1 MDSEQ
6 VPIFAGQGSSET
18 GKDEQPLYY
27 DKTNHPIL
35 VRSSAVRV
43 VVPFHLFARESDSYR
58 HVAPVWRQQVQV
70 WKVPISLIVASVSV
84 HVLVN

>member
-35 VRSSAVRV
+35 VRNIAACMRV
-43 VVPFHLFARESDSYR
+43 CLCCFACLLESLTVTVVCRE
-58 HVAPVWRQQVQV
+58 QLQV
-70 WKVPISLIVASVSV
+70 WHVPISV
-84 HVLVN
+84 